1 MKKLNI
7 IYLLPFL
14 IFFSISSFDSF
25 SQSIGGNMNSENI
38 VSLGYGNVD
47 IYKGKEKIASVLTD
61 IDGNFQVKLD
71 TGYYR
76 VEFKYEGHEKLVKN
90 IHVNGDEKDD
100 FVLSKKEGYIAP
112 RYDVPK
118 TETLAESYS
127 YSEEERIMFG
137 DAIVESEAR

>member
-1 MKKLNI
+1 MKKLNTF
-7 IYLLPFL
+7 YLFTCVFL
-14 IFFSISSFDSF
+14 TFLSFNTFGQSIS
-25 SQSIGGNMNSENI
+25 GNMNSENI
-38 VSLGYGNVD
+38 ASLGYGNVD

-61 IDGNFQVKLD
+61 HLGNFNVKLD

-90 IHVNGDEKDD
+90 IHVTGDEKDD

>member
-1 MKKLNI
+1 MINLNRF
-7 IYLLPFL
+7 YLSSLLFVLLLPFSL
-14 IFFSISSFDSF
+14 I
-25 SQSIGGNMNSENI
+25 SQSISGNMNSGNI
-38 VSLGYGNVD
+38 ASLGYGNVD
-47 IYKGKEKIASVLTD
+47 IYKGTKKIASVLTD
-61 IDGNFQVKLD
+61 HLGNFNVKLD

-90 IHVNGDEKDD
+90 IHVTGDEKDD
-100 FVLSKKEGYIAP
+100 FALSKKEGYIAP